1 MVWAEEAIAFGE
13 GSSDEMST
21 PRSPFPPTLSLPT
34 GEFQQLS
41 RGRERGR
48 QVRAR
53 RPGQQGP
60 TSSSIRTETT
70 PSTESDP
77 WAWILRSQR
86 SLPGWT
92 LALPQ
97 HHPAPRPSPAP
108 FSTSPTAPRPRTG
121 PGVPEGAGSGQGRFL
136 TGERERERK
145 REVRGSLLALQS
157 PACGAT
163 CPCCLLSWPS
173 GLSLESGL
181 LANRA
186 VNLTEGFPYIRAASS
201 ASCSTW
207 ELLWES
213 GSGAPAH
220 FPLLP
225 AAWICIIRYHQ
236 LRDLGVGKWFNLLI
250 LWTGLLCA
258 LGTSVVGNFQQKNQL
273 PTHLTGAFFAFFVG
287 NLYFWMQHLLFW
299 WMKSLPQPGPP
310 WIGPLRLG
318 LCSLCT
324 ILMVTMVILHSWLL
338 RSASAAC
345 EWAVAMLLFTL
356 FGLFAVD
363 FSGLDGCTLTL
374 RPGPSLS
381 SPPASPISLQI
392 PL

>member
-77 WAWILRSQR
+77 WAWILKSQR
-86 SLPGWT
+86 S
-92 LALPQ
+92 PQ
-97 HHPAPRPSPAP
+97 AQDS
-108 FSTSPTAPRPRTG
+108 
-121 PGVPEGAGSGQGRFL
+121 GVPEGAGSGQGRFL
-136 TGERERERK
+136 TGERERERE

-163 CPCCLLSWPS
+163 CLCCLLSWPS

-186 VNLTEGFPYIRAASS
+186 VNLTEGFPYISLCGSYPPQSCIFSQLLNMGAAM
-201 ASCSTW
+201 
-207 ELLWES
+207 
-213 GSGAPAH
+213 
-220 FPLLP
+220 

-236 LRDLGVGKWFNLLI
+236 LRDLGVGKWLNLLI

-381 SPPASPISLQI
+381 SPPASPLSLQI

>member
-77 WAWILRSQR
+77 WAWILKSQR
-86 SLPGWT
+86 S
-92 LALPQ
+92 PQ
-97 HHPAPRPSPAP
+97 AQDS
-108 FSTSPTAPRPRTG
+108 
-121 PGVPEGAGSGQGRFL
+121 GVPEGAGSGQGRFL

-163 CPCCLLSWPS
+163 CLCCLLSWPS

-236 LRDLGVGKWFNLLI
+236 LRDLGVGKWLNLLI

-324 ILMVTMVILHSWLL
+324 ILMVTMVFLHSWLL

-381 SPPASPISLQI
+381 SPPASPLSLQI

>member
-1 MVWAEEAIAFGE
+1 MVRAEEAIAFGE

-70 PSTESDP
+70 LSTESDP

-86 SLPGWT
+86 S
-92 LALPQ
+92 PQ
-97 HHPAPRPSPAP
+97 AQDS
-108 FSTSPTAPRPRTG
+108 
-121 PGVPEGAGSGQGRFL
+121 GVPEGAGSGQF
-136 TGERERERK
+136 
-145 REVRGSLLALQS
+145 
-157 PACGAT
+157 
-163 CPCCLLSWPS
+163 CPCS
-173 GLSLESGL
+173 GQQGCEPH
-181 LANRA
+181 R
-186 VNLTEGFPYIRAASS
+186 GFPLYQSCIFSQLLNMGAAM
-201 ASCSTW
+201 
-207 ELLWES
+207 
-213 GSGAPAH
+213 
-220 FPLLP
+220 

-381 SPPASPISLQI
+381 SPPASPLSLQI

>member
-77 WAWILRSQR
+77 WAWILKSQR

-108 FSTSPTAPRPRTG
+108 FSTSPTAPRPRTRECQRER
-121 PGVPEGAGSGQGRFL
+121 VQDRFL

-145 REVRGSLLALQS
+145 REVHGSLLALQS

-163 CPCCLLSWPS
+163 CLCCLLSWPS

-186 VNLTEGFPYIRAASS
+186 VNLTEGFPYISLCGSYPPQSCIFSQLLNMGAAM
-201 ASCSTW
+201 
-207 ELLWES
+207 
-213 GSGAPAH
+213 
-220 FPLLP
+220 

-236 LRDLGVGKWFNLLI
+236 LRDLGVGKWLNLLI

-324 ILMVTMVILHSWLL
+324 ILMVTMVVLHSWLL

-381 SPPASPISLQI
+381 SPPASPLSLQI

>member
-13 GSSDEMST
+13 GSSEEMST

-60 TSSSIRTETT
+60 TSSSVRTETT

-108 FSTSPTAPRPRTG
+108 FSTSPTAPRPRTRECQREQ
-121 PGVPEGAGSGQGRFL
+121 VQDRFL
-136 TGERERERK
+136 TGERERERKREEERK

-186 VNLTEGFPYIRAASS
+186 VNLTEGFPYISLCGSYPPQSCIFSQLLNMGAAM
-201 ASCSTW
+201 
-207 ELLWES
+207 
-213 GSGAPAH
+213 
-220 FPLLP
+220 

-236 LRDLGVGKWFNLLI
+236 LRDLGAGKWFNLLI

-381 SPPASPISLQI
+381 SPPASPLSLQI

>member
-1 MVWAEEAIAFGE
+1 MVWAEETIAFGE
-13 GSSDEMST
+13 ASSDEMST

-86 SLPGWT
+86 S
-92 LALPQ
+92 PQ
-97 HHPAPRPSPAP
+97 AQDSGA
-108 FSTSPTAPRPRTG
+108 
-121 PGVPEGAGSGQGRFL
+121 PEGAGSGQVPHWRK
-136 TGERERERK
+136 RK
-145 REVRGSLLALQS
+145 REKERGSWLS
-157 PACGAT
+157 T
-163 CPCCLLSWPS
+163 CPAEPGMW
-173 GLSLESGL
+173 GYLSLLPAFLAVWAITGVWTVFAL
-181 LANRA
+181 AVANRA
-186 VNLTEGFPYIRAASS
+186 VNLTEGFPYISLCGSYPPQSCIFSQLLNMGAAM
-201 ASCSTW
+201 
-207 ELLWES
+207 
-213 GSGAPAH
+213 
-220 FPLLP
+220 

-236 LRDLGVGKWFNLLI
+236 LRDLGAGKWFNLLI

-381 SPPASPISLQI
+381 SPPASPLSLQI

>member
-121 PGVPEGAGSGQGRFL
+121 PGVPEGAGSGQF
-136 TGERERERK
+136 
-145 REVRGSLLALQS
+145 
-157 PACGAT
+157 
-163 CPCCLLSWPS
+163 CPCS
-173 GLSLESGL
+173 GQQGCEPH
-181 LANRA
+181 R
-186 VNLTEGFPYIRAASS
+186 GFPLYQSCIFSQLLNMGAAM
-201 ASCSTW
+201 
-207 ELLWES
+207 
-213 GSGAPAH
+213 
-220 FPLLP
+220 

>member
-77 WAWILRSQR
+77 WAWILKSQR
-86 SLPGWT
+86 S
-92 LALPQ
+92 PQ
-97 HHPAPRPSPAP
+97 AQDS
-108 FSTSPTAPRPRTG
+108 
-121 PGVPEGAGSGQGRFL
+121 GVPEGAGSGQVPHR
-136 TGERERERK
+136 RKRK
-145 REVRGSLLALQS
+145 REKERGSWLS
-157 PACGAT
+157 T
-163 CPCCLLSWPS
+163 CPAEPGMW
-173 GLSLESGL
+173 GYLSLL
-181 LANRA
+181 PAFLAVWAITGVWTVGQQGCEPHR
-186 VNLTEGFPYIRAASS
+186 GFPLYQSCIFSQLLNMGAAM
-201 ASCSTW
+201 
-207 ELLWES
+207 
-213 GSGAPAH
+213 
-220 FPLLP
+220 

-236 LRDLGVGKWFNLLI
+236 LRDLGVGKWLNLLI

-324 ILMVTMVILHSWLL
+324 ILMVTMVFLHSWLL

-381 SPPASPISLQI
+381 SPPASPLSLQI

>member
-1 MVWAEEAIAFGE
+1 MVWAQEAIAFGE

-70 PSTESDP
+70 PSTGSDP

-86 SLPGWT
+86 S
-92 LALPQ
+92 PQ
-97 HHPAPRPSPAP
+97 AQDS
-108 FSTSPTAPRPRTG
+108 
-121 PGVPEGAGSGQGRFL
+121 GVPEGAGSGQVPR
-136 TGERERERK
+136 RRKRK
-145 REVRGSLLALQS
+145 REKERGSWLS
-157 PACGAT
+157 T
-163 CPCCLLSWPS
+163 CPAEPGMW
-173 GLSLESGL
+173 GYLSLLPAFLAVWAITGVWTVFAL
-181 LANRA
+181 AVANRA
-186 VNLTEGFPYIRAASS
+186 VNLTEGFPYISLCGSYPPQSCVFSQLLNMGAAM
-201 ASCSTW
+201 
-207 ELLWES
+207 
-213 GSGAPAH
+213 
-220 FPLLP
+220 

-324 ILMVTMVILHSWLL
+324 ILMVTMVILHSWPL

-374 RPGPSLS
+374 RPGPGLS

>member
-1 MVWAEEAIAFGE
+1 MFCLSHLCSGGSRQPEVPVAGALETQQYQQEKPPGLDFG
-13 GSSDEMST
+13 SATAPPSST
-21 PRSPFPPTLSLPT
+21 PVPCSLFNLSHSPQAQDWPRSAR
-34 GEFQQLS
+34 GS
-41 RGRERGR
+41 R
-48 QVRAR
+48 
-53 RPGQQGP
+53 
-60 TSSSIRTETT
+60 
-70 PSTESDP
+70 
-77 WAWILRSQR
+77 
-86 SLPGWT
+86 
-92 LALPQ
+92 
-97 HHPAPRPSPAP
+97 
-108 FSTSPTAPRPRTG
+108 FRTG
-121 PGVPEGAGSGQGRFL
+121 QVPHR
-136 TGERERERK
+136 RKRK
-145 REVRGSLLALQS
+145 REKERGSWLS
-157 PACGAT
+157 T
-163 CPCCLLSWPS
+163 CPAEPGMW
-173 GLSLESGL
+173 GYLSLLPAFLAVWAITGVWTVFAL
-181 LANRA
+181 AVANRA

>member
-1 MVWAEEAIAFGE
+1 MWGYLSLLPAFLAVWAI
-13 GSSDEMST
+13 
-21 PRSPFPPTLSLPT
+21 T
-34 GEFQQLS
+34 G
-41 RGRERGR
+41 
-48 QVRAR
+48 V
-53 RPGQQGP
+53 
-60 TSSSIRTETT
+60 
-70 PSTESDP
+70 
-77 WAWILRSQR
+77 
-86 SLPGWT
+86 WT
-92 LALPQ
+92 VFALA
-97 HHPAPRPSPAP
+97 
-108 FSTSPTAPRPRTG
+108 
-121 PGVPEGAGSGQGRFL
+121 V
-136 TGERERERK
+136 
-145 REVRGSLLALQS
+145 
-157 PACGAT
+157 
-163 CPCCLLSWPS
+163 
-173 GLSLESGL
+173 
-181 LANRA
+181 ANRA

-207 ELLWES
+207 ELLW
-213 GSGAPAH
+213 
-220 FPLLP
+220 
-225 AAWICIIRYHQ
+225 
-236 LRDLGVGKWFNLLI
+236 LRDLGVGKWLNLLI

-324 ILMVTMVILHSWLL
+324 ILMVTMVVLHSWLL

-381 SPPASPISLQI
+381 SPPASPLSLQI

>member
-1 MVWAEEAIAFGE
+1 MVWAEETIAFGE
-13 GSSDEMST
+13 ASSDEMST

-108 FSTSPTAPRPRTG
+108 FSTSPTAPRPRTRERQREQ
-121 PGVPEGAGSGQGRFL
+121 VQDRAGSSL
-136 TGERERERK
+136 EKEKERERERFVALYLPC
-145 REVRGSLLALQS
+145 RARHVGLPVPAACFPGRLGYHWSLD
-157 PACGAT
+157 CF
-163 CPCCLLSWPS
+163 CPCS
-173 GLSLESGL
+173 GQQGCEPH
-181 LANRA
+181 R
-186 VNLTEGFPYIRAASS
+186 GFPLYQSCIFSQLLNMGAAM
-201 ASCSTW
+201 
-207 ELLWES
+207 
-213 GSGAPAH
+213 
-220 FPLLP
+220 

-236 LRDLGVGKWFNLLI
+236 LRDLGAGKWFNLLI

-381 SPPASPISLQI
+381 SPPASPLSLQI

>member
-1 MVWAEEAIAFGE
+1 MWGYLSLLPAFLAVWAI
-13 GSSDEMST
+13 
-21 PRSPFPPTLSLPT
+21 T
-34 GEFQQLS
+34 G
-41 RGRERGR
+41 
-48 QVRAR
+48 V
-53 RPGQQGP
+53 
-60 TSSSIRTETT
+60 
-70 PSTESDP
+70 
-77 WAWILRSQR
+77 
-86 SLPGWT
+86 WT
-92 LALPQ
+92 VFALA
-97 HHPAPRPSPAP
+97 
-108 FSTSPTAPRPRTG
+108 
-121 PGVPEGAGSGQGRFL
+121 V
-136 TGERERERK
+136 
-145 REVRGSLLALQS
+145 
-157 PACGAT
+157 
-163 CPCCLLSWPS
+163 
-173 GLSLESGL
+173 
-181 LANRA
+181 ANRA
-186 VNLTEGFPYIRAASS
+186 VNLTEGFPYISLCGSYPPQSCIFSQLLNMGAAM
-201 ASCSTW
+201 
-207 ELLWES
+207 
-213 GSGAPAH
+213 
-220 FPLLP
+220 

-236 LRDLGVGKWFNLLI
+236 LRDLGAGKWFNLLI

-381 SPPASPISLQI
+381 SPPASPLSLQI